1 MSRYKKIAF
10 LTDTRCLVSG
20 FLLVVVIL
28 TGFACRTKAPNEP
41 VTGATRQVVDEGGR
55 TLAVPVKVD
64 RVVSLAPNLTE
75 VVFALGAGEKLVG
88 VTSYCD
94 YPEAARK
101 ITKVGDTIQP
111 NIEAIVA
118 LHPQVVLVSTS
129 SQLEAFVQKMREQNI
144 AVYVTDPHDLEG
156 IFRTIANVGD
166 LLGLK
171 ENADR
176 ELAKLRA
183 RVGAVETKISSQ
195 PPISVFFQLSREPL
209 YTIGKDAYVT
219 DLIRRAG
226 GVSVTREL
234 PGAFPTYSAEAA
246 LAARPE
252 AIVMTSGD
260 SMGGKINSRVAESLL
275 RSPAVLNG
283 RVYEINGDLLSRP
296 GPRAVDGV
304 EQMAKV
310 LHPGVF

>member
-1 MSRYKKIAF
+1 MSQYNRVISV
-10 LTDTRCLVSG
+10 TGEWRLVLSVLIVG
-20 FLLVVVIL
+20 ALLA
-28 TGFACRTKAPNEP
+28 GSACRPKAPNAPE
-41 VTGATRQVVDEGGR
+41 VGATRQVVDENGR
-55 TLAVPVKVD
+55 SLTVPAKID

-75 VVFALGAGEKLVG
+75 VVFAVGAGEKLVG

-101 ITKVGDTIQP
+101 LTKVGDTIQP

-118 LHPQVVLVSTS
+118 LRPQVVLVSTS

-156 IFRTIANVGD
+156 IFRTIANVGE
-166 LLGLK
+166 LLGVK
-171 ENADR
+171 ENADG

-183 RVGAVETKISSQ
+183 RIAAVENKVNSQ
-195 PPISVFFQLSREPL
+195 PPVSVFFQLSREPL
-209 YTIGKDAYVT
+209 YTIGKEAYVT

-252 AIVMTSGD
+252 AIVMTTGD

-275 RSPAVLNG
+275 RSPAVVNG

>member
-1 MSRYKKIAF
+1 MPHYKRILFPTGAWRLV
-10 LTDTRCLVSG
+10 LTVLILG
-20 FLLVVVIL
+20 FLLAGL
-28 TGFACRTKAPNEP
+28 GCRAKTPSGP
-41 VTGATRQVVDEGGR
+41 DTGATRQVVDEGGR
-55 TLAVPVKVD
+55 SLTVPAKID

-75 VVFALGAGEKLVG
+75 VVFAVGAGDKLVG

-118 LHPQVVLVSTS
+118 LHPQIVLVSTS
-129 SQLEAFVQKMREQNI
+129 SQLESFVQKMREQNI

-166 LLGLK
+166 LLGVK
-171 ENADR
+171 ENAAR
-176 ELAKLRA
+176 ELEKLRA
-183 RVGAVETKISSQ
+183 RTSVVEGKVKTQ
-195 PPISVFFQLSREPL
+195 PPVSVFFQLSREPL

-226 GVSVTREL
+226 GESVTRDV

-260 SMGGKINSRVAESLL
+260 SMGGKINSRVVESLQ
-275 RSPAVLNG
+275 RSPAVMNG

-296 GPRAVDGV
+296 GPRVVDGV
-304 EQMAKV
+304 EQMAKA
-310 LHPGVF
+310 LHPDLF

>member
-1 MSRYKKIAF
+1 MPHYKRILFPPGAWRVV
-10 LTDTRCLVSG
+10 LTVL
-20 FLLVVVIL
+20 L
-28 TGFACRTKAPNEP
+28 TGLLLAGLACRAKTPNGP
-41 VTGATRQVVDEGGR
+41 DAGATRQVVDEGGR
-55 TLAVPVKVD
+55 SLIVPAKID

-75 VVFALGAGEKLVG
+75 VVFAVGAGDKLVG

-101 ITKVGDTIQP
+101 IAKVGDTIQP

-118 LHPQVVLVSTS
+118 LHPQIVLVSTS

-166 LLGLK
+166 LLGVK
-171 ENADR
+171 ENATR
-176 ELAKLRA
+176 ELEKLRA
-183 RVGAVETKISSQ
+183 RASVVEAKVKTE
-195 PPISVFFQLSREPL
+195 PPVSVFFQLSREPL

-226 GVSVTREL
+226 GESVTRDV

-260 SMGGKINSRVAESLL
+260 SMGGKINARVAESLL
-275 RSPAVLNG
+275 RSPAVVNG

-296 GPRAVDGV
+296 GPRTVDGV
-304 EQMAKV
+304 EQMAKA
-310 LHPGVF
+310 LHPNLF